1 MSARDVLIN
10 SDIRLL
16 LIATAIFFVFIQRHL
31 ANASA
36 NSSVKPTVLMN
47 FRIEFSFYCKTLRG
61 VKEDGEGDRSY

>member
-1 MSARDVLIN
+1 MNARDVLIN

-36 NSSVKPTVLMN
+36 NGSVKPTVLMN
-47 FRIEFSFYCKTLRG
+47 FRIEFSFYCKPFARF
-61 VKEDGEGDRSY
+61 KEVGEGDRSY